1 MRMLAALLAAVSAY
15 AIVAAVL
22 DWRRPRPRR
31 TWRRTSRGPGRLQR
45 RLDES
50 GAGISALRYRTTV
63 AGTVLLVALVVYAAT
78 GTAALAIPP
87 ALAVGLTPRLYFQR
101 RHLKV
106 MQERR
111 AAWPEAI
118 RDVLASLST
127 GQTLHRSLCLLGH
140 TGPLALRA
148 TWLRYERNAI
158 ALDPATALDLARS
171 ELADPVSDRVIEAFS
186 VAQEHGRDVVISVLR
201 SLADNV
207 TKDLQLVEQ
216 IATSQT
222 EIRSQAVIAVIL
234 PFAVLAFLV
243 ASNAGYRS
251 FYRSTGGWVVV
262 SVGVLMALGGW
273 KLITVLGR
281 VPAEP
286 RVLVQQEGRT

>member
-1 MRMLAALLAAVSAY
+1 MRLLAALLAAVAAY
-15 AIVAAVL
+15 AIVVAIL
-22 DWRRPRPRR
+22 DWRRPRPRPAR
-31 TWRRTSRGPGRLQR
+31 ASDRRRVGRLQR

-50 GAGISALRYRTTV
+50 GAGVSARQYRTTV
-63 AGTVLLVALVVYAAT
+63 AGTVLLVALVIYGAT

-87 ALAVGLTPRLYFQR
+87 AIAVGLTPRIYFQR

-106 MQERR
+106 LQERR

-118 RDVLASLST
+118 RDVLSSLST

-140 TGPLALRA
+140 TGPVALRP
-148 TWLRYERNAI
+148 TWLRYERNAM
-158 ALDPATALDLARS
+158 ALDPATALELART

-186 VAQEHGRDVVISVLR
+186 VAQEHGRDVVMSVLR

-222 EIRSQAVIAVIL
+222 EIRSQAVVAVIL

-251 FYRSTGGWVVV
+251 FYQSTGGWVIV
-262 SVGVLMALGGW
+262 SIGVLMALGGW

-286 RVLVQQEGRT
+286 RVLTEPGVRT